1 MKRADSRESL
11 SSINPRVK
19 HYSVIVTEIG
29 KEKENHN
36 GGLLSLHK
44 IRVPSS

>member
-11 SSINPRVK
+11 NSTNPRVK
-19 HYSVIVTEIG
+19 HCSVVVTEIG
-29 KEKENHN
+29 KEKENRN